1 MSEEKNEVLPI
12 MAEMVYFKRPGSQT
26 EDCLPALPGVS
37 RIDPRLFIDKRPL
50 VDQSK
55 ALDQIRTLKAEI
67 KFLQTKNKALN
78 AAYDQWLIKT
88 SWVQEE
94 FSSGALNPA
103 GLGQHLAD
111 VLTDLIK
118 SLRAKLAEYAELR
131 DADTERLGNV
141 TEKLIKAEATPAYYA
156 IHETLVAA
164 LETGLGAMVVHIPTE
179 EVYAQPEPTF
189 KLGDFVR
196 KTKGSKWKGRVV
208 GTYSTTLT
216 PEGYAVE
223 SSTETGSV
231 QIYPASALELFDPD
245 QEG

>member
-12 MAEMVYFKRPGSQT
+12 MAERVYFKRPGSQT

-50 VDQSK
+50 VGQTK
-55 ALDQIRTLKAEI
+55 ALAQIRALKAEI
-67 KFLQTKNKALN
+67 ASLQTK
-78 AAYDQWLIKT
+78 
-88 SWVQEE
+88 
-94 FSSGALNPA
+94 
-103 GLGQHLAD
+103 
-111 VLTDLIK
+111 LT
-118 SLRAKLAEYAELR
+118 EYAELR

-141 TEKLIKAEATPAYYA
+141 TEKLIKAEATPTYYA

-231 QIYPASALELFDPD
+231 QIYPASALELFDPE

>member
-37 RIDPRLFIDKRPL
+37 RIDPRLIIDKRPL
-50 VDQSK
+50 VDQIK
-55 ALDQIRTLKAEI
+55 ALAQIRTLKAEVTS
-67 KFLQTKNKALN
+67 LQTK
-78 AAYDQWLIKT
+78 
-88 SWVQEE
+88 
-94 FSSGALNPA
+94 
-103 GLGQHLAD
+103 
-111 VLTDLIK
+111 LT
-118 SLRAKLAEYAELR
+118 EYAELR

-141 TEKLIKAEATPAYYA
+141 TEKLIKAEATPAYHT
-156 IHETLVAA
+156 IHETLVAT

-179 EVYAQPEPTF
+179 EVYAQPKPTF

-231 QIYPASALELFDPD
+231 QIYPAGALELFDPE

>member
-37 RIDPRLFIDKRPL
+37 RIDPRLIIDKRPL
-50 VDQSK
+50 VDQIK
-55 ALDQIRTLKAEI
+55 ALAQIRTLKAEVTS
-67 KFLQTKNKALN
+67 LQTK
-78 AAYDQWLIKT
+78 
-88 SWVQEE
+88 
-94 FSSGALNPA
+94 
-103 GLGQHLAD
+103 
-111 VLTDLIK
+111 LT
-118 SLRAKLAEYAELR
+118 EYAELR

-156 IHETLVAA
+156 IQETLVAA

-231 QIYPASALELFDPD
+231 QIYPAGALELFDPE

>member
-26 EDCLPALPGVS
+26 ENCLPALPGVS

-50 VDQSK
+50 NGQTK
-55 ALDQIRTLKAEI
+55 ALAQIRALKAEI
-67 KFLQTKNKALN
+67 ASLQTKNKALSD
-78 AAYDQWLIKT
+78 AYDQWLIKT

-111 VLTDLIK
+111 VLTDLVK
-118 SLRAKLAEYAELR
+118 SLRAKLTEYA
-131 DADTERLGNV
+131 
-141 TEKLIKAEATPAYYA
+141 P
-156 IHETLVAA
+156 
-164 LETGLGAMVVHIPTE
+164 
-179 EVYAQPEPTF
+179 PEPTF

-231 QIYPASALELFDPD
+231 QIYPASALELFDPE